1 MRKVIYA
8 GGLFNYDDIKN
19 LPNPE
24 KYIQLVPI
32 TPPDEVESREKYL
45 AKRIKEGS
53 LHPRN
58 RFKAVAP
65 QA

>member
-8 GGLFNYDDIKN
+8 GGLFNYDDIKDF
-19 LPNPE
+19 PTPE
-24 KYIQLVPI
+24 KYVQLVTI
-32 TPPDEVESREKYL
+32 TPPDEAKSREEYL

-65 QA
+65 KA